1 MANSVN
7 TQIVQDGPRN
17 VVIKVEGI
25 LDTSDLASTVI
36 VDPSVLAGMDNTGT
50 IKALGLIVDR
60 IQYSVEDLL
69 ELRLAWD
76 ATTPTR
82 LVELDGRGTEKFERF
97 GGLTNNSG
105 AGRTGKILLSTQG
118 WVAAA
123 VLSFTLVLTLKKQG
137 TL

>member
-7 TQIVQDGPRN
+7 TQIIQDGPRN

-25 LDTSDLASTVI
+25 LDTSDLASTTI
-36 VDPSVLAGMDNTGT
+36 VDPSLLAGMDNTGSV
-50 IKALGLIVDR
+50 KALGLIVDR
-60 IQYSVEDLL
+60 VQFSVEDLL

-76 ATTPTR
+76 ATTPVR
-82 LVELDGRGTEKFERF
+82 LLELAGRGTDKVERF
-97 GGLTNNSG
+97 GGLTNTAG

-118 WVAAA
+118 WVASA
-123 VLSFTLVLTLKKQG
+123 VLSFTLILTLKKQG